1 MTHVKTNGVK
11 AWVLAARPKTLTGAA
26 APVLVGGALAFRLA
40 SMRPDMVQIPELP
53 WIPFL
58 LALAFALVMQVEAN
72 FVNDYFDFKKGSDRD
87 DRLGP
92 ERACAQGWVT
102 PSAMK
107 RALAI
112 TALAA
117 LGVGLPL
124 ICYGGWEMLA
134 VGILCLIFCWLYTT
148 HLSYLGLGD
157 LLVVVFFGIVPV
169 VFTCFVITR
178 AMPLE
183 AWLMGCAMGLATDC
197 LLVVNNYRD
206 INQDRI
212 SGKRTLI
219 VMVGKKFGR
228 MLYLLCGCVAAVTVG
243 VFYYP
248 WSALL
253 FIYLALHIV
262 TYRSMGRLD
271 GRELNQV
278 LGATAR
284 NIFIFGVL
292 TALSV
297 IL

>member
-1 MTHVKTNGVK
+1 
-11 AWVLAARPKTLTGAA
+11 
-26 APVLVGGALAFRLA
+26 
-40 SMRPDMVQIPELP
+40 
-53 WIPFL
+53 
-58 LALAFALVMQVEAN
+58 
-72 FVNDYFDFKKGSDRD
+72 
-87 DRLGP
+87 
-92 ERACAQGWVT
+92 
-102 PSAMK
+102 
-107 RALAI
+107 
-112 TALAA
+112 
-117 LGVGLPL
+117 
-124 ICYGGWEMLA
+124 
-134 VGILCLIFCWLYTT
+134 
-148 HLSYLGLGD
+148 
-157 LLVVVFFGIVPV
+157 
-169 VFTCFVITR
+169 
-178 AMPLE
+178 
-183 AWLMGCAMGLATDC
+183 MGCAMGLATDC